1 MFHIELSR
9 EEAQTLYQILRS
21 DLSDLRMEIAGTEQ
35 KDFRE
40 FLKRREVFLKELLRR
55 LEQHLEP
62 QPA

>member
-1 MFHIELSR
+1 MIHIELTR
-9 EEAQTLYQILRS
+9 EEAQTLHRILQS

-40 FLKRREVFLKELLRR
+40 FLKAREVFLKELLRQ
-55 LEQHLEP
+55 LEQQLER

>member
-1 MFHIELSR
+1 MIHIELSR
-9 EEAQTLYQILRS
+9 KEAETLHQILKS

-35 KDFRE
+35 MDFRE
-40 FLKRREVFLKELLRR
+40 FLKEREVFLKELLRR